1 MLTRLRFQTL
11 NCQAQT
17 VSSFAYLRVC
27 EKEFYAAFSI
37 GSLVGLEIDVLISF
51 GFFIYNR
58 DKFIRLTV
66 FYYKRTATQIIIFT
80 VVVQNRRI
88 IGFDNF
94 FSKKF
99 RSSCLL
105 SYINVS
111 LCAQRQ
117 PRFIGDNSVLS
128 LFNLSQAC
136 LHRFF
141 KANAMF
147 ERFYCDRL
155 RFV

>member
-1 MLTRLRFQTL
+1 MRLLRPDHPESENQSDGRTETIHPTFLNPANQMSGTKQWNLDLFVVMLTRLRFQTL

-27 EKEFYAAFSI
+27 EKEFYAAFFI

-94 FSKKF
+94 FSKKIP
-99 RSSCLL
+99 L
-105 SYINVS
+105 
-111 LCAQRQ
+111 
-117 PRFIGDNSVLS
+117 
-128 LFNLSQAC
+128 
-136 LHRFF
+136 
-141 KANAMF
+141 
-147 ERFYCDRL
+147 
-155 RFV
+155 